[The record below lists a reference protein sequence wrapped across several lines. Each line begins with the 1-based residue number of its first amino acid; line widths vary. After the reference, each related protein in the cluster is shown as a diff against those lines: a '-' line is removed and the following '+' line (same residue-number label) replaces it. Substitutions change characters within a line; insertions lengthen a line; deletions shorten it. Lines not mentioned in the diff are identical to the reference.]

1 MPKIKIRVSIIQ
13 EEKETKEEVNAIYQD
28 NIFKYQED
36 KKTKV
41 ILDLNQNILLRENKE
56 LKMKY
61 IFQEKEETDGIIE
74 SKELGKKIMV
84 KIKTKKIERKENDI
98 KITFQ
103 VEDQSF
109 LYHIEVLK

>member
-1 MPKIKIRVSIIQ
+1 MPKIKIKVSITN
-13 EEKETKEEVNAIYQD
+13 EEKENIEEVNAIYQD

-36 KKTKV
+36 QKTKV
-41 ILDLNQNILLRENKE
+41 ILDLDKQILLRENKE

-61 IFQEKEETDGIIE
+61 IFQENKETDGIIE
-74 SKELGKKIMV
+74 SKELSKRIKV